1 MIKNSFVQLHE
12 VINEAV
18 RILGTD
24 ILYQEGLKGA
34 LYDVSPEVFTPFNV
48 VVTRSISCKIAQK
61 ITEYSKMDEAD
72 FCLKMSNLRQ
82 EFQEVNFFRPGVSNY
97 IIDCY
102 LYALGIITEIGN
114 YDFDEDDSGIKAGE
128 LSFIDHNG
136 SEYCGNFNNEKQR
149 SGFGVAKGSQ
159 GGYYAGEWKLDMKYG
174 HGMHID
180 EEHNKYAGEWRMNR
194 KNGIGISSSYDGVK
208 YAGEWK
214 NGKRH
219 GHGIV
224 FFPNGEKI
232 FAYFENGHISSS
244 SENKFYLKDGSCII
258 GKMTEKGP
266 EGECRH
272 ILIDGSSRI
281 ENWKEGKL
289 I

>member
-34 LYDVSPEVFTPFNV
+34 LYDLSPEVFTPFNV

-82 EFQEVNFFRPGVSNY
+82 EFQEINFFRSGVSNY

-102 LYALGIITEIGN
+102 LQALGIIAEIEDYN
-114 YDFDEDDSGIKAGE
+114 FDENDSGVKAGE
-128 LSFIDHNG
+128 LSFIDYNG
-136 SEYCGNFNNEKQR
+136 TEYCGNLNNEGQR
-149 SGFGVAKGSQ
+149 SGFGVTKGAQ

-174 HGMHID
+174 HGIQID
-180 EEHNKYAGEWRMNR
+180 ESQNKYAGEWRMNR
-194 KNGIGISSSYDGVK
+194 KNGVGVNSSNNGVK

-244 SENKFYLKDGSCII
+244 ADGMFYMKDGSCIL
-258 GKMTEKGP
+258 GKMTDNGP
-266 EGECRH
+266 NGECCH
-272 ILIDGSSRI
+272 LLIDGSTKI
-281 ENWKEGKL
+281 ENWKDGKL
-289 I
+289 L